1 MVIFKRPASV
11 KEICLPRLRVSYL
24 DWPGEGPPIVL
35 MHPNRT
41 NARVWDFVVEESTLR
56 NRFIA
61 PDARGHGLS
70 DYPERGYV
78 LQEYVLDFIEFLDA
92 LQIDQVV
99 LVGAAT
105 GGNIALLIATQ
116 YASRIAGL
124 VVADPGLS
132 LDKKISSDVK
142 EEIVKNFRFS
152 DFETA
157 KAAMPFSAL
166 WSGDMKDHYAAHG
179 FKRLDSGEV
188 EWRYYPEGAQYTEG
202 LLEDDMWGD
211 INVTCPALMMR
222 GSASHVF
229 PAHNMKRLQEM
240 IPTSEA
246 HNIDDCDHR
255 ISQDQPAL
263 MASLIDDFIK
273 RRVGTT

>member
-1 MVIFKRPASV
+1 MVTFNRPAAV
-11 KEICLPRLRVSYL
+11 EEIRLPRLRVSYL
-24 DWPGEGPPIVL
+24 DWSGEGPPIVL

-41 NARVWDFVVEESTLR
+41 NARVWDFVVEESTLP
-56 NRFIA
+56 NRFLA

-105 GGNIALLIATQ
+105 GGNVALLIATQ

-142 EEIVKNFRFS
+142 DEIVKNFRFL

-166 WSGDMKDHYAAHG
+166 WSDDMKDHYASHG
-179 FKRLDSGEV
+179 FKHLESGEV
-188 EWRYYPEGAQYTEG
+188 EWRYYPAGAQYTEG
-202 LLEDDMWGD
+202 LLEEDMWDD
-211 INVTCPALMMR
+211 INVTCPTLMMR
-222 GSASHVF
+222 GSESQVF

-263 MASLIDDFIK
+263 MASLIDDFVK
-273 RRVGTT
+273 RRVSTP